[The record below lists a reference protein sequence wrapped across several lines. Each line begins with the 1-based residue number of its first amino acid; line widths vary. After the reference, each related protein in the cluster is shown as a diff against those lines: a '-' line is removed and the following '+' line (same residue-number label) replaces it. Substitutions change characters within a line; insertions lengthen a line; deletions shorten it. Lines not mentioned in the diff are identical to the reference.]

1 MNKANLYLKNCKY
14 VEPFS
19 GKIFDTDIEVESGNN
34 GKLKIL
40 PLGTTTRD
48 FIDCK
53 GKIVTRSFV
62 NAHHHIYSALAR
74 GMPAPEKL
82 PRNFHEILQYVWW
95 KLDRSLTREMI
106 EVSAQVTAI
115 ESLKSGVTFII
126 DHHSSPE
133 SIEDSLWIIN
143 SSLKKSGIDSIV
155 CYELSDRDGDRAKK
169 KAIEE
174 SERTL
179 KSGIPSL
186 VGLHASFT
194 VSDDLMKNA
203 VELAGKYNS
212 GIHIHV
218 AESPTDNEISL
229 RNYGKRAVERLKHSG
244 VLEFKKTLLA
254 HCIHINDK
262 ERDLIKNSPAMVV
275 RNPRSNLNNGV
286 GIFDDRDL
294 DEKILLGTDG
304 INSDI
309 LEEFR
314 LYFLLNGGKQDNSPR
329 RAYNSLRRAENYL
342 AENSFL
348 TDRENDLVIL
358 NYENPTDL
366 NNENFYSHL
375 IFGISSGNI
384 ETVISGGKVVMDKGK
399 FTVLDEESVMVHAV
413 ELSRYLWEKM
423 RK

>member
-19 GKIFDTDIEVESGNN
+19 GKIFDTDIEVESGNS